1 MMIKTTWVNHI
12 LNFVA
17 VILGVYIAFHI
28 SERAKESGEK
38 EESIA
43 LMKALLDDLQSDLTT
58 YTDYQIPF
66 NKQYEEQVDSL
77 LLALTNND
85 TDEIHAKLFQI
96 FQVNNY
102 NPTSTTYN
110 SIKSSG
116 KIRLI
121 NDLSLQRKLSDF
133 YDGAAIECE
142 NKNQIQVD
150 FFMQELV
157 TWMTVNTDLYETTIN
172 KEADMIVLRNKLI
185 VYTSLVAQKIEQY
198 ENIAED
204 ITQLKAQLEATV
216 NQ

>member
-28 SERAKESGEK
+28 SESAKESGEK

-66 NKQYEEQVDSL
+66 NKRYEEQVDSL

-172 KEADMIVLRNKLI
+172 KKADMIVLRNKLI

-198 ENIAED
+198 EKIAED
-204 ITQLKAQLEATV
+204 ITELKAQLETTI